1 MGIVDEDVARARE
14 AADIVAV
21 VQSFTQLKRV
31 GRRWV
36 GLCPFHGEKT
46 PSFSVNQE
54 RGLWYCFGCQAKGD
68 VITFV
73 RDMEHLDFVGAVEWL
88 AARTGITL
96 RYTDRNEGQGRKQRA
111 RLIEAMQVALDWY
124 HDRLLTGAD
133 AGAARRYL
141 RERGLDGEAVRRYRI
156 GWAPDEWD
164 ALIRALKLPDKTIQ
178 DAGLGFL
185 NKRNRMQDFFRGR
198 VLFPIFDAQGDPV
211 AFGGRAMPGDDGP
224 KYRNTPETRLYVKSK
239 VLYGLNWSK
248 DDVVRSGEVI
258 VCEGYTDV
266 IGFARAGL
274 PRAVATCGTA
284 LTEEHVR
291 LMKRFAP
298 RVVLAF
304 DPDAAGQAAA
314 DRFYEWEHRHEVDVA
329 VADLPAGMD
338 PSDLA
343 RRDPGR
349 LRAAIE
355 QATPFLGFRIE
366 RILGAAKLSSPE
378 GRARAAEAAL
388 AAVAEHPSELVRDQ
402 YLMAVAD
409 RCRVEPDRLRAS
421 LRAGG
426 PVRIA
431 EPSVGRGRHV
441 RDTPETEALRLA
453 VQQPTDMLGLLD
465 DVLFDDDHHLSAF
478 RVLRDAGGDVH
489 AALDAADPG
498 AAELLQRLAVEETDA
513 DPTDVR
519 RMLLREKALR
529 ASRSLEVASR
539 HAEDFAAYSSVIG
552 WLKLQIEKV
561 QPDAPPDPAAE
572 DELLAWLTRRA
583 EDDPNDE

>member
-1 MGIVDEDVARARE
+1 MGIVDEDVVRARE

-21 VQSFTQLKRV
+21 VQAFTQLKRV

-96 RYTDRNEGQGRKQRA
+96 RYTDRNEGEGRKQRA
-111 RLIEAMQVALDWY
+111 RLIDAMRAALDWY

-133 AGAARRYL
+133 AGTARRYL
-141 RERGLDGEAVRRYRI
+141 RERGIDGEIVRRYQI

-164 ALIRALKLPDKTIQ
+164 ALVRSLKLPDKIVQ
-178 DAGLGFL
+178 DAGLGFV

-198 VLFPIFDAQGDPV
+198 ILFPIFDAQGDPV
-211 AFGGRAMPGDDGP
+211 AFGGRKLPSDDGP
-224 KYRNTPETRLYVKSK
+224 KYRNTPETRLYSKSK

-248 DDVVRSGEVI
+248 EDIVQSGEVI

-266 IGFARAGL
+266 IGFAQAGL

-314 DRFYEWEHRHEVDVA
+314 DRFYEWEHRHEIDVA

-343 RRDPGR
+343 RRDPHR
-349 LRAAIE
+349 LGEAINK
-355 QATPFLGFRIE
+355 ATPFLGFRIE
-366 RILGAAKLSSPE
+366 RILAGAKLSSPE

-388 AAVAEHPSELVRDQ
+388 GAIGEHPSELVRDQ
-402 YLMAVAD
+402 YLMQVAD

-421 LRAGG
+421 LRAGD
-426 PVRIA
+426 PVRISG
-431 EPSVGRGRHV
+431 PSVRPNRRA

-453 VQQPTDMLGLLD
+453 VQQPATMLELLD

-478 RVLRDAGGDVH
+478 RLLREAQGDVH
-489 AALDAADPG
+489 RALDVADPG

-519 RMLLREKALR
+519 RVLLREKAVWASHALEI
-529 ASRSLEVASR
+529 ASREAD
-539 HAEDFAAYSSVIG
+539 DFAAYSSAIG

-561 QPDAPPDPAAE
+561 QPDAPPDPVAE
-572 DELLAWLTRRA
+572 DELLAWLVTRA
-583 EDDPNDE
+583 EDAPHDE

>member
-1 MGIVDEDVARARE
+1 MGIVDEDVVRARE

-21 VQSFTQLKRV
+21 VQTFTQLKRV

-88 AARTGITL
+88 AARTGVTL
-96 RYTDRNEGQGRKQRA
+96 RYTDRNEGEGRKQRA
-111 RLIEAMQVALDWY
+111 RLIEAMQAALDWY

-141 RERGLDGEAVRRYRI
+141 RERGIDGEIARRYRI

-164 ALIRALKLPDKTIQ
+164 ALVRSLKLPDKTVQ
-178 DAGLGFL
+178 DAGLGFV

-198 VLFPIFDAQGDPV
+198 ILFPILDAQGDPV
-211 AFGGRAMPGDDGP
+211 AFGARKLPDDEGP
-224 KYRNTPETRLYVKSK
+224 KYRNTPETRLYSKSK

-248 DDVVRSGEVI
+248 EDIVQSGEVI

-266 IGFARAGL
+266 IGFAQAGL

-291 LMKRFAP
+291 LIKRFAP

-314 DRFYEWEHRHEVDVA
+314 DRFYEWEHRHEIDVA

-343 RRDPGR
+343 RRDPQR
-349 LRAAIE
+349 LQKAIQ

-366 RILGAAKLSSPE
+366 RILAGAKLSSPE

-388 AAVAEHPSELVRDQ
+388 GAIAEHPSELVRDQ
-402 YLMAVAD
+402 YLMQVAD
-409 RCRVEPDRLRAS
+409 RCRVEPDQLRAS

-426 PVRIA
+426 PVRISD
-431 EPSVGRGRHV
+431 PSVRPSRRA

-453 VQQPTDMLGLLD
+453 VQQPSSMLALLD

-478 RVLRDAGGDVH
+478 RLLREAQGDVH
-489 AALDAADPG
+489 RALDAADPG

-519 RMLLREKALR
+519 RVLLREKAVR
-529 ASRSLEVASR
+529 ASHALEIASR
-539 HAEDFAAYSSVIG
+539 ETDDFAAYSNAIG

-561 QPDAPPDPAAE
+561 QPDAPSDRFAE
-572 DELLAWLTRRA
+572 DELVAWLVRRA
-583 EDDPNDE
+583 EDEAHDE

>member
-1 MGIVDEDVARARE
+1 MGIVDEDVVRARE

-21 VQSFTQLKRV
+21 VQTFTQLKRV

-88 AARTGITL
+88 AARTGVTL
-96 RYTDRNEGQGRKQRA
+96 RYTDRNEGEGRKQRA
-111 RLIEAMQVALDWY
+111 QLIEAMQAALDWY

-133 AGAARRYL
+133 AGVARRYL
-141 RERGLDGEAVRRYRI
+141 RERGIDGEIARRYRI

-164 ALIRALKLPDKTIQ
+164 ALVRSLKLPGKTVQ
-178 DAGLGFL
+178 DAGLGFV

-198 VLFPIFDAQGDPV
+198 ILFPIFDAQGDPV
-211 AFGGRAMPGDDGP
+211 AFGARKLPDDDGP
-224 KYRNTPETRLYVKSK
+224 KYRNTPETRLYSKSK

-248 DDVVRSGEVI
+248 EDIVQSGEVI

-266 IGFARAGL
+266 IGFAQAGL

-291 LMKRFAP
+291 LIKRFAP

-314 DRFYEWEHRHEVDVA
+314 DRFYEWEHRHEIDVA

-343 RRDPGR
+343 RRDPQR
-349 LRAAIE
+349 LQKAIQ

-366 RILGAAKLSSPE
+366 RILAGAKLSSPE

-388 AAVAEHPSELVRDQ
+388 GAIAEHPSELVRDQ
-402 YLMAVAD
+402 YLMQVAD
-409 RCRVEPDRLRAS
+409 RCRVEPDQLRTS

-426 PVRIA
+426 PVRIS
-431 EPSVGRGRHV
+431 EPSARPSRRA

-453 VQQPTDMLGLLD
+453 VQQPTSMLELLE

-478 RVLRDAGGDVH
+478 RLLREAQGDVH
-489 AALDAADPG
+489 RALDAADPG

-519 RMLLREKALR
+519 RVLLREKAVR
-529 ASRSLEVASR
+529 ASHALEVASR
-539 HAEDFAAYSSVIG
+539 EADDFAAYSSAIG

-561 QPDAPPDPAAE
+561 QPDAPSDRFAE
-572 DELLAWLTRRA
+572 DELVAWLVRRA
-583 EDDPNDE
+583 EDEAHDE